1 MKGPNG
7 ELAAAITQMEEA
19 VNDMNAA
26 VNLATFKAVD
36 TMEKVLQSMRGQT
49 EFLVS
54 NASIIEKQI
63 AIVVKQN
70 QEIVEVIKCQA
81 TSKQQNTLPKPV
93 STVPFGR
100 DQEFV
105 DRGSIM
111 DEIDRRFHDISSD
124 KRKSYS
130 TSKIALVGLG
140 GVG

>member
-1 MKGPNG
+1 MKGSNG

-19 VNDMNAA
+19 VNEMNAA

-36 TMEKVLQSMRGQT
+36 MMEKVLQSMRGQT

-54 NASIIEKQI
+54 KACIIEKQI
-63 AIVVKQN
+63 AVVVKQN
-70 QEIVEVIKCQA
+70 QEIVEVIKCH
-81 TSKQQNTLPKPV
+81 TSKQHNTLPKPV

-100 DQEFV
+100 DPEFI
-105 DRGSIM
+105 DRGSIL
-111 DEIDRRFHDISSD
+111 DEIDRRFYDISSD

-130 TSKIALVGLG
+130 TSEIALVGLG